1 MLANHPDRE
10 QIRLENLL
18 NALGNPLRLAVV
30 RALAAGHERACGSL
44 LQGQSK
50 STMTHHW
57 RVLRDSGVI
66 WQRPDGRENLLSLRR
81 HCARSSGMLRAR
93 QTFSGGAS
101 SAYSC
106 TSSRAASSV
115 SILLILFIG
124 PCP

>member
-10 QIRLENLL
+10 QIRLEHLL

-81 HCARSSGMLRAR
+81 EDLDARFPGLLDALL
-93 QTFSGGAS
+93 QALAEDPLTEQA
-101 SAYSC
+101 
-106 TSSRAASSV
+106 TAAH
-115 SILLILFIG
+115 LK